1 MRRRSRLRDWFF
13 GGPGK
18 RRLLLS
24 VVAEPE
30 RTWTQTELARAAS
43 LGTKGSVDEHL
54 LVLVQLRLLTENAGR
69 YALNKD
75 SPILT
80 PLRDLLSATEQ
91 LPDEDV
97 RRP

>member
-1 MRRRSRLRDWFF
+1 
-13 GGPGK
+13 
-18 RRLLLS
+18 
-24 VVAEPE
+24 
-30 RTWTQTELARAAS
+30 
-43 LGTKGSVDEHL
+43 VDEHL